1 MCVNAGGDPGR
12 DDYGL
17 PPVDIEVPDDARE
30 LARDVQA
37 YHRELRSL
45 RRRRVAR
52 RFYGPLTRDGMVLPL
67 LAGCLALTL
76 IAATLLTVIT
86 ARRPMV
92 SLRPAQPAARQGAAL
107 VHTILF
113 AAGQPTP
120 LNSLPGP
127 VVVLALVPPGC
138 RCLPDLQ
145 DLTYQAS
152 KARALI
158 YLVGVRDTSVTAL
171 AAQLGLGAS
180 HGLEDSTDS
189 LPPPYKVAALTAVLV
204 RPDGSA
210 DPVVIHKH
218 GHGFQIENDVRA
230 LIPAGLAGPA
240 SASPGAP
247 SAGAT
252 PSGTPSAGATPSGR
266 AAPAPAAGTGSAA
279 SGAPAT

>member
-1 MCVNAGGDPGR
+1 
-12 DDYGL
+12 
-17 PPVDIEVPDDARE
+17 
-30 LARDVQA
+30 
-37 YHRELRSL
+37 
-45 RRRRVAR
+45 
-52 RFYGPLTRDGMVLPL
+52 
-67 LAGCLALTL
+67 
-76 IAATLLTVIT
+76 
-86 ARRPMV
+86 
-92 SLRPAQPAARQGAAL
+92 
-107 VHTILF
+107 
-113 AAGQPTP
+113 
-120 LNSLPGP
+120 

-138 RCLPDLQ
+138 QCLPDLQ

-158 YLVGVRDTSVTAL
+158 YLVGVHDTAVTAL
-171 AAQLGLGAS
+171 AAQLGLGPS

-189 LPPPYKVAALTAVLV
+189 LPSPYNVAALTAVLV

-247 SAGAT
+247 SAGVTPSAGAT
-252 PSGTPSAGATPSGR
+252 PSGTPSAGATPSGTPSGR
-266 AAPAPAAGTGSAA
+266 AMPAPAAGTGSAA